1 MTGLHPPVEPYA
13 THRIPVGDG
22 HVLYVEEVGRRDGVP
37 VVFLHGGP
45 GGGLV
50 PAARR
55 FFDPAR
61 HRAVLFDQR
70 GAGRS
75 TPHGE
80 VRANTTWHLVSDLE
94 TIRQRL
100 GIGSWLV
107 FGGSW
112 GTTLGLAY
120 AQAHPRRVTGL
131 VLRGVLLLRRGERDW
146 FYQGGLRH
154 LQPEE
159 WERFVAPIP
168 ADERDDVL
176 AAYHRR
182 LHGPDEARAR
192 EYARAWGRWEA
203 VNSSLRPDPEM
214 LAHFTADE
222 HALPVARILSHYA
235 VNGGFLTEGQL
246 LDGVDRIR
254 HLPAVIVNGR
264 YDLCCPPVS
273 AYDLARRWP
282 EATLRIVPEAGHS
295 AAEPAVTREVLRA
308 LDEVTARVES
318 PAGEPGH
325 PEAPLAGSAG

>member
-1 MTGLHPPVEPYA
+1 M
-13 THRIPVGDG
+13 
-22 HVLYVEEVGRRDGVP
+22 
-37 VVFLHGGP
+37 
-45 GGGLV
+45 

-80 VRANTTWHLVSDLE
+80 VRANTTWHLVADVE

-120 AQAHPRRVTGL
+120 AQAHPGRVTGL
-131 VLRGVLLLRRGERDW
+131 VLRGVLLLRRSERDW

-168 ADERDDVL
+168 PDERDDVL

-182 LHGPDEARAR
+182 LHGPDQARAR

-203 VNSSLRPDPEM
+203 VNSSLRPDPEL
-214 LAHFTADE
+214 LAHFTADD
-222 HALPVARILSHYA
+222 HARGGPDPVALRGARRFPGRGPVARRRGPDPA
-235 VNGGFLTEGQL
+235 PARR
-246 LDGVDRIR
+246 DRQRPVR
-254 HLPAVIVNGR
+254 HVLPAGVRVR
-264 YDLCCPPVS
+264 P
-273 AYDLARRWP
+273 ARRWP
-282 EATLRIVPEAGHS
+282 EATLRIVPEAGPPPPSRPSPGRCCAHS
-295 AAEPAVTREVLRA
+295 TR
-308 LDEVTARVES
+308 
-318 PAGEPGH
+318 
-325 PEAPLAGSAG
+325 